1 MTVTIPDDFDLQK
14 IAASGQ
20 AFRIAQ
26 TPQGWRFLA
35 GDKLLYLQPGSGDTY
50 TASCTPEEWQG
61 FWHRYF
67 DLNRNYAA
75 IRAAVPKQDAY
86 LCAAARAGAGIRI
99 LRQDAWEM
107 LVTFII
113 SQRKNI
119 PAIQACVETL
129 CTRYGA
135 PLLQPG
141 GNVLY
146 AFPTAQA
153 LAAAGEQALRDCA
166 LGYRAPYVLAAA
178 QAVAAGALDLA
189 ALETLPDARLLE
201 AMQQHGVGIKV
212 ANCVAP
218 VCLMAVRSVPPVD
231 VWIQRVIDQHYAGQ
245 NPFPSLWQRR
255 NFAAVD
261 VLFRPFRKG
270 TSQIERII
278 KQYRTTPPCGLSIR
292 SGSCGTASALP
303 KCSIRHPVLSALLA
317 WHPPHLA
324 RRIGT

>member
-1 MTVTIPDDFDLQK
+1 MTVTIPGDFDLQK

-189 ALETLPDARLLE
+189 ALETLPDARLLRLGILPMRCIMLASGCSAFPTTT
-201 AMQQHGVGIKV
+201 AMIK
-212 ANCVAP
+212 ALA
-218 VCLMAVRSVPPVD
+218 
-231 VWIQRVIDQHYAGQ
+231 
-245 NPFPSLWQRR
+245 
-255 NFAAVD
+255 
-261 VLFRPFRKG
+261 
-270 TSQIERII
+270 
-278 KQYRTTPPCGLSIR
+278 
-292 SGSCGTASALP
+292 ALP
-303 KCSIRHPVLSALLA
+303 LR
-317 WHPPHLA
+317 WHTGRLCRMMWCPWGFIIWKPMMTMCT
-324 RRIGT
+324 RQ

>member
-1 MTVTIPDDFDLQK
+1 MTVTIPGDFDLQK

-119 PAIQACVETL
+119 PAIQACVEGHG
-129 CTRYGA
+129 YG
-135 PLLQPG
+135 
-141 GNVLY
+141 V
-146 AFPTAQA
+146 
-153 LAAAGEQALRDCA
+153 
-166 LGYRAPYVLAAA
+166 
-178 QAVAAGALDLA
+178 
-189 ALETLPDARLLE
+189 
-201 AMQQHGVGIKV
+201 
-212 ANCVAP
+212 
-218 VCLMAVRSVPPVD
+218 VRSLCGHGIGKEMHEDPEVPNFGKAGHGPRLREGMCIAVEPMITAGDYRVYIAADDWAFLTRDHSIAAHYENTLAITADGDPLILTMPNGFDGED
-231 VWIQRVIDQHYAGQ
+231 V
-245 NPFPSLWQRR
+245 
-255 NFAAVD
+255 
-261 VLFRPFRKG
+261 
-270 TSQIERII
+270 
-278 KQYRTTPPCGLSIR
+278 
-292 SGSCGTASALP
+292 
-303 KCSIRHPVLSALLA
+303 
-317 WHPPHLA
+317 
-324 RRIGT
+324 

>member
-1 MTVTIPDDFDLQK
+1 MISICKK

-75 IRAAVPKQDAY
+75 IRAAVPKQDVY

-146 AFPTAQA
+146 AFPN
-153 LAAAGEQALRDCA
+153 G
-166 LGYRAPYVLAAA
+166 
-178 QAVAAGALDLA
+178 AGARRGRGAGIAGLRA
-189 ALETLPDARLLE
+189 GLPR
-201 AMQQHGVGIKV
+201 
-212 ANCVAP
+212 P
-218 VCLMAVRSVPPVD
+218 VCS
-231 VWIQRVIDQHYAGQ
+231 GC
-245 NPFPSLWQRR
+245 
-255 NFAAVD
+255 
-261 VLFRPFRKG
+261 RPG
-270 TSQIERII
+270 S
-278 KQYRTTPPCGLSIR
+278 C
-292 SGSCGTASALP
+292 SGSAGPCRAGNPCPMPGCWKL
-303 KCSIRHPVLSALLA
+303 
-317 WHPPHLA
+317 
-324 RRIGT
+324 

>member
-1 MTVTIPDDFDLQK
+1 MRP
-14 IAASGQ
+14 
-20 AFRIAQ
+20 
-26 TPQGWRFLA
+26 
-35 GDKLLYLQPGSGDTY
+35 
-50 TASCTPEEWQG
+50 
-61 FWHRYF
+61 
-67 DLNRNYAA
+67 

-86 LCAAARAGAGIRI
+86 LCAAAQAGAGIRI

-166 LGYRAPYVLAAA
+166 LGYRAPVRSGCRPGSCSGNAGPCRAGNPARCPAAGSSDAAA
-178 QAVAAGALDLA
+178 RA
-189 ALETLPDARLLE
+189 
-201 AMQQHGVGIKV
+201 VGIKV
-212 ANCVAP
+212 ANCVALFAYGRME
-218 VCLMAVRSVPPVD
+218 CAPVD

-245 NPFPSLWQRR
+245 NPFPAYGNAGILQQWMFY
-255 NFAAVD
+255 FA
-261 VLFRPFRKG
+261 RSEK
-270 TSQIERII
+270 ERV
-278 KQYRTTPPCGLSIR
+278 K
-292 SGSCGTASALP
+292 
-303 KCSIRHPVLSALLA
+303 
-317 WHPPHLA
+317 
-324 RRIGT
+324 

>member
-1 MTVTIPDDFDLQK
+1 MTVTIPGDFDLQK

-75 IRAAVPKQDAY
+75 
-86 LCAAARAGAGIRI
+86 IRI

-201 AMQQHGVGIKV
+201 ALMQQHGVGIKV
-212 ANCVAP
+212 ANCVALFAYGRME
-218 VCLMAVRSVPPVD
+218 CAPVD

-245 NPFPSLWQRR
+245 NPFPAYGNAGILQQWMFY
-255 NFAAVD
+255 FA
-261 VLFRPFRKG
+261 RSEK
-270 TSQIERII
+270 ERV
-278 KQYRTTPPCGLSIR
+278 K
-292 SGSCGTASALP
+292 
-303 KCSIRHPVLSALLA
+303 
-317 WHPPHLA
+317 
-324 RRIGT
+324 

>member
-1 MTVTIPDDFDLQK
+1 MLESAARAMTVTIPDDFDLQK

-20 AFRIAQ
+20 GVPHCANAA
-26 TPQGWRFLA
+26 GLA
-35 GDKLLYLQPGSGDTY
+35 VFGRDKLLYLQPGSGDTY

-86 LCAAARAGAGIRI
+86 LCAAARARAGIRI

-129 CTRYGA
+129 CTRCA
-135 PLLQPG
+135 
-141 GNVLY
+141 
-146 AFPTAQA
+146 A
-153 LAAAGEQALRDCA
+153 AAAGRGMCCMRSQRRRRSPRQEQALRDCA

-189 ALETLPDARLLE
+189 ALENLPDARLLE
-201 AMQQHGVGIKV
+201 ALMQQHGVGIKV
-212 ANCVAP
+212 ANCVALFAYGRME
-218 VCLMAVRSVPPVD
+218 CAPVD
-231 VWIQRVIDQHYAGQ
+231 VWISV
-245 NPFPSLWQRR
+245 
-255 NFAAVD
+255 
-261 VLFRPFRKG
+261 
-270 TSQIERII
+270 
-278 KQYRTTPPCGLSIR
+278 
-292 SGSCGTASALP
+292 
-303 KCSIRHPVLSALLA
+303 
-317 WHPPHLA
+317 
-324 RRIGT
+324 

>member
-1 MTVTIPDDFDLQK
+1 MTVTIPGDFDLQK

-61 FWHRYF
+61 FWYRYF

-129 CTRYGA
+129 CTR
-135 PLLQPG
+135 
-141 GNVLY
+141 V
-146 AFPTAQA
+146 
-153 LAAAGEQALRDCA
+153 RMSA
-166 LGYRAPYVLAAA
+166 LG
-178 QAVAAGALDLA
+178 
-189 ALETLPDARLLE
+189 
-201 AMQQHGVGIKV
+201 
-212 ANCVAP
+212 
-218 VCLMAVRSVPPVD
+218 SPPV
-231 VWIQRVIDQHYAGQ
+231 
-245 NPFPSLWQRR
+245 
-255 NFAAVD
+255 FAA
-261 VLFRPFRKG
+261 RASYSTGRASTCRSMRSNSGP
-270 TSQIERII
+270 E
-278 KQYRTTPPCGLSIR
+278 IR
-292 SGSCGTASALP
+292 C
-303 KCSIRHPVLSALLA
+303 R
-317 WHPPHLA
+317 
-324 RRIGT
+324 

>member
-1 MTVTIPDDFDLQK
+1 MR
-14 IAASGQ
+14 SG
-20 AFRIAQ
+20 
-26 TPQGWRFLA
+26 L
-35 GDKLLYLQPGSGDTY
+35 
-50 TASCTPEEWQG
+50 
-61 FWHRYF
+61 
-67 DLNRNYAA
+67 
-75 IRAAVPKQDAY
+75 
-86 LCAAARAGAGIRI
+86 AGAGIRI

-201 AMQQHGVGIKV
+201 ALMQQHGVGIKV
-212 ANCVAP
+212 ANCVALFAYGRME
-218 VCLMAVRSVPPVD
+218 CAPVD

-245 NPFPSLWQRR
+245 NPFPAYGNAGILQQWMFY
-255 NFAAVD
+255 FA
-261 VLFRPFRKG
+261 RSEK
-270 TSQIERII
+270 ERV
-278 KQYRTTPPCGLSIR
+278 K
-292 SGSCGTASALP
+292 
-303 KCSIRHPVLSALLA
+303 
-317 WHPPHLA
+317 
-324 RRIGT
+324 

>member
-1 MTVTIPDDFDLQK
+1 MTVTIPGDFDLQK

-201 AMQQHGVGIKV
+201 ALMQQQGGQLRS
-212 ANCVAP
+212 P
-218 VCLMAVRSVPPVD
+218 VCLWPHGVCPRGCVD
-231 VWIQRVIDQHYAGQ
+231 PACDRPALRRAEPI
-245 NPFPSLWQRR
+245 PSLWQRR

-261 VLFRPFRKG
+261 VLFRPFRKRTG
-270 TSQIERII
+270 EIERIM
-278 KQYRTTPPCGLSIR
+278 K
-292 SGSCGTASALP
+292 
-303 KCSIRHPVLSALLA
+303 KE
-317 WHPPHLA
+317 
-324 RRIGT
+324 

>member
-1 MTVTIPDDFDLQK
+1 MTVTIPGDFDLQK

-135 PLLQPG
+135 PLLE
-141 GNVLY
+141 
-146 AFPTAQA
+146 A
-153 LAAAGEQALRDCA
+153 L
-166 LGYRAPYVLAAA
+166 
-178 QAVAAGALDLA
+178 
-189 ALETLPDARLLE
+189 
-201 AMQQHGVGIKV
+201 MQQHGVGIKV
-212 ANCVAP
+212 ANCVALFAYGRME
-218 VCLMAVRSVPPVD
+218 CAPVD

-245 NPFPSLWQRR
+245 NPFPAYGNAGILQQWMFY
-255 NFAAVD
+255 FA
-261 VLFRPFRKG
+261 RSEK
-270 TSQIERII
+270 ERV
-278 KQYRTTPPCGLSIR
+278 K
-292 SGSCGTASALP
+292 
-303 KCSIRHPVLSALLA
+303 
-317 WHPPHLA
+317 
-324 RRIGT
+324 

>member
-1 MTVTIPDDFDLQK
+1 MTVTIPGDFDLQK

-153 LAAAGEQALRDCA
+153 
-166 LGYRAPYVLAAA
+166 
-178 QAVAAGALDLA
+178 VAAGALDLA

-201 AMQQHGVGIKV
+201 ALMQQHGVGIKV
-212 ANCVAP
+212 ANCVALFAYGRME
-218 VCLMAVRSVPPVD
+218 CAPVD

-245 NPFPSLWQRR
+245 NPFPAYGNAGILQQWMFY
-255 NFAAVD
+255 FA
-261 VLFRPFRKG
+261 RSEK
-270 TSQIERII
+270 ERV
-278 KQYRTTPPCGLSIR
+278 K
-292 SGSCGTASALP
+292 
-303 KCSIRHPVLSALLA
+303 
-317 WHPPHLA
+317 
-324 RRIGT
+324 

>member
-1 MTVTIPDDFDLQK
+1 MTVTIPGDFDLQK

-141 GNVLY
+141 GNVL
-146 AFPTAQA
+146 T
-153 LAAAGEQALRDCA
+153 C
-166 LGYRAPYVLAAA
+166 
-178 QAVAAGALDLA
+178 
-189 ALETLPDARLLE
+189 
-201 AMQQHGVGIKV
+201 I
-212 ANCVAP
+212 
-218 VCLMAVRSVPPVD
+218 
-231 VWIQRVIDQHYAGQ
+231 
-245 NPFPSLWQRR
+245 
-255 NFAAVD
+255 
-261 VLFRPFRKG
+261 RK
-270 TSQIERII
+270 
-278 KQYRTTPPCGLSIR
+278 P
-292 SGSCGTASALP
+292 
-303 KCSIRHPVLSALLA
+303 
-317 WHPPHLA
+317 
-324 RRIGT
+324 

>member
-50 TASCTPEEWQG
+50 TASCTPEEWQS

-178 QAVAAGALDLA
+178 QAVAAGTLDLA

-201 AMQQHGVGIKV
+201 ALMQQHGVGIKV
-212 ANCVAP
+212 ANCVALFAYGRME
-218 VCLMAVRSVPPVD
+218 CAPVD

-245 NPFPSLWQRR
+245 NPFPAYGNAGILQQWMFYFTRSE
-255 NFAAVD
+255 
-261 VLFRPFRKG
+261 K
-270 TSQIERII
+270 ERV
-278 KQYRTTPPCGLSIR
+278 K
-292 SGSCGTASALP
+292 
-303 KCSIRHPVLSALLA
+303 
-317 WHPPHLA
+317 
-324 RRIGT
+324 

>member
-1 MTVTIPDDFDLQK
+1 MTVTIPGDFDLQK

-86 LCAAARAGAGIRI
+86 LCAAAQAGAGIRI

-178 QAVAAGALDLA
+178 QAVAAGTLDLA

-201 AMQQHGVGIKV
+201 ALMQQHGVGIKV
-212 ANCVAP
+212 ANCVALFAYGRMECAP
-218 VCLMAVRSVPPVD
+218 WMCGSSV
-231 VWIQRVIDQHYAGQ
+231 
-245 NPFPSLWQRR
+245 
-255 NFAAVD
+255 
-261 VLFRPFRKG
+261 
-270 TSQIERII
+270 
-278 KQYRTTPPCGLSIR
+278 
-292 SGSCGTASALP
+292 
-303 KCSIRHPVLSALLA
+303 
-317 WHPPHLA
+317 
-324 RRIGT
+324 

>member
-1 MTVTIPDDFDLQK
+1 MTVTIPGDFDLQK

-135 PLLQPG
+135 P
-141 GNVLY
+141 
-146 AFPTAQA
+146 
-153 LAAAGEQALRDCA
+153 
-166 LGYRAPYVLAAA
+166 YVLAAA

-201 AMQQHGVGIKV
+201 ALMQQHGVGIKV
-212 ANCVAP
+212 ANCVALFAYGRME
-218 VCLMAVRSVPPVD
+218 CAPVD

-245 NPFPSLWQRR
+245 NPFPAYGNAGILQQWMFY
-255 NFAAVD
+255 FA
-261 VLFRPFRKG
+261 RSEK
-270 TSQIERII
+270 ERV
-278 KQYRTTPPCGLSIR
+278 K
-292 SGSCGTASALP
+292 
-303 KCSIRHPVLSALLA
+303 
-317 WHPPHLA
+317 
-324 RRIGT
+324 

>member
-1 MTVTIPDDFDLQK
+1 MTVTIPGDFDLQK

-166 LGYRAPYVLAAA
+166 L
-178 QAVAAGALDLA
+178 
-189 ALETLPDARLLE
+189 ETLPDARLLE
-201 AMQQHGVGIKV
+201 ALMQQHGVGIKV
-212 ANCVAP
+212 ANCVALFAYGRME
-218 VCLMAVRSVPPVD
+218 CAPVD

-245 NPFPSLWQRR
+245 NPFPAYGNAGILQQWMFY
-255 NFAAVD
+255 FA
-261 VLFRPFRKG
+261 RSEK
-270 TSQIERII
+270 ERV
-278 KQYRTTPPCGLSIR
+278 K
-292 SGSCGTASALP
+292 
-303 KCSIRHPVLSALLA
+303 
-317 WHPPHLA
+317 
-324 RRIGT
+324 

>member
-1 MTVTIPDDFDLQK
+1 MTVTIPGDFDLQK

-178 QAVAAGALDLA
+178 QAVAAGTLDLA

-201 AMQQHGVGIKV
+201 ALMQQHGVGIKV
-212 ANCVAP
+212 ANCVALFAYGRMECAP
-218 VCLMAVRSVPPVD
+218 RGCVD
-231 VWIQRVIDQHYAGQ
+231 PACDRPALCGPEPI
-245 NPFPSLWQRR
+245 PSLWQRR

-270 TSQIERII
+270 TGQIERIM
-278 KQYRTTPPCGLSIR
+278 K
-292 SGSCGTASALP
+292 
-303 KCSIRHPVLSALLA
+303 KE
-317 WHPPHLA
+317 
-324 RRIGT
+324 

>member
-1 MTVTIPDDFDLQK
+1 
-14 IAASGQ
+14 
-20 AFRIAQ
+20 
-26 TPQGWRFLA
+26 
-35 GDKLLYLQPGSGDTY
+35 
-50 TASCTPEEWQG
+50 
-61 FWHRYF
+61 
-67 DLNRNYAA
+67 
-75 IRAAVPKQDAY
+75 
-86 LCAAARAGAGIRI
+86 
-99 LRQDAWEM
+99 M

-178 QAVAAGALDLA
+178 QAVAAGTLDLA

-201 AMQQHGVGIKV
+201 ALMQQHGVGIKV
-212 ANCVAP
+212 ANCVALFAYGRMECDRP
-218 VCLMAVRSVPPVD
+218 ALCGPEP
-231 VWIQRVIDQHYAGQ
+231 I
-245 NPFPSLWQRR
+245 PSLWQRR

-270 TSQIERII
+270 TSQIERIM
-278 KQYRTTPPCGLSIR
+278 K
-292 SGSCGTASALP
+292 
-303 KCSIRHPVLSALLA
+303 KE
-317 WHPPHLA
+317 
-324 RRIGT
+324 

>member
-99 LRQDAWEM
+99 
-107 LVTFII
+107 
-113 SQRKNI
+113 
-119 PAIQACVETL
+119 
-129 CTRYGA
+129 RYGA

-178 QAVAAGALDLA
+178 QAVAAGTLDLA

-201 AMQQHGVGIKV
+201 ALMQQHGVGIKV
-212 ANCVAP
+212 ANCVALFAYGRME
-218 VCLMAVRSVPPVD
+218 CAPVD

-245 NPFPSLWQRR
+245 NPFPAYGNAGILQQWMFY
-255 NFAAVD
+255 FA
-261 VLFRPFRKG
+261 RSEK
-270 TSQIERII
+270 ERV
-278 KQYRTTPPCGLSIR
+278 K
-292 SGSCGTASALP
+292 
-303 KCSIRHPVLSALLA
+303 
-317 WHPPHLA
+317 
-324 RRIGT
+324 

>member
-1 MTVTIPDDFDLQK
+1 MTVTIPGDFDLQK

-153 LAAAGEQALRDCA
+153 LAAAGSRHC
-166 LGYRAPYVLAAA
+166 GTVRWVTAPRMFWLPPRRL
-178 QAVAAGALDLA
+178 QR
-189 ALETLPDARLLE
+189 ERWTLPRW
-201 AMQQHGVGIKV
+201 K
-212 ANCVAP
+212 
-218 VCLMAVRSVPPVD
+218 
-231 VWIQRVIDQHYAGQ
+231 
-245 NPFPSLWQRR
+245 
-255 NFAAVD
+255 
-261 VLFRPFRKG
+261 
-270 TSQIERII
+270 
-278 KQYRTTPPCGLSIR
+278 PCPMPGCWKL
-292 SGSCGTASALP
+292 
-303 KCSIRHPVLSALLA
+303 
-317 WHPPHLA
+317 
-324 RRIGT
+324 

>member
-166 LGYRAPYVLAAA
+166 LGYRAPYVLAAGSFD
-178 QAVAAGALDLA
+178 AA
-189 ALETLPDARLLE
+189 ARRGHQGGQLRS
-201 AMQQHGVGIKV
+201 
-212 ANCVAP
+212 P
-218 VCLMAVRSVPPVD
+218 VCLWPHGVCPRGCVD
-231 VWIQRVIDQHYAGQ
+231 PACDRPALRRAEPI
-245 NPFPSLWQRR
+245 PSLWQRR

-270 TSQIERII
+270 TSQIERIM
-278 KQYRTTPPCGLSIR
+278 K
-292 SGSCGTASALP
+292 
-303 KCSIRHPVLSALLA
+303 KE
-317 WHPPHLA
+317 
-324 RRIGT
+324 

>member
-1 MTVTIPDDFDLQK
+1 MTVTIPGDFDLQK

-189 ALETLPDARLLE
+189 ALETLPR
-201 AMQQHGVGIKV
+201 G
-212 ANCVAP
+212 CVDPACDRP
-218 VCLMAVRSVPPVD
+218 ALRRAEPLP
-231 VWIQRVIDQHYAGQ
+231 G
-245 NPFPSLWQRR
+245 LWQCR

-270 TSQIERII
+270 TSQIERIM
-278 KQYRTTPPCGLSIR
+278 K
-292 SGSCGTASALP
+292 
-303 KCSIRHPVLSALLA
+303 KE
-317 WHPPHLA
+317 
-324 RRIGT
+324 